1 MLVLGHRTLLRATLA
16 IVMVF
21 HSYYCMCAHEKG
33 RMVDDM
39 KVVRGIYVTWL
50 QYVAAVCGCKRW
62 LRELAARCG
71 CMR

>member
-1 MLVLGHRTLLRATLA
+1 MLVLEHRTPLH
-16 IVMVF
+16 VMVAVVMAF
-21 HSYYCMCAHEKG
+21 HLYSCMCVHEKG

-39 KVVRGIYVTWL
+39 KVARGIHITWL